1 MRSIFRHGLGLLSL
15 LLLLA
20 VSTMVITSCGKS
32 KSEKYADNQ
41 AKLRQMDKTADSI
54 RFENSELTGQQTDRP
69 QYAEGVPTPE
79 GQEYYDGGNNNNNN
93 YYQRQHPTYN
103 NGYGYNNQGFNNQ
116 GYNNNGYYSS
126 NYDTDHRQEPYHQPS
141 TQNTGSHLAAAA
153 VGAAVGGA
161 AGYYVGNRRKTATV
175 TPTTVTGATYRT
187 PTGNSYNGNRYNG
200 DNTDSK
206 FRNGLTKQY
215 NTQQPR
221 PAVSSTL
228 TRTYSS
234 PTSSNRASTYSSPT
248 SSNRASTSSLFGSK
262 RK

>member
-1 MRSIFRHGLGLLSL
+1 MRSIFRHGLGLFTL

-20 VSTMVITSCGKS
+20 VSSSIIISSCGKS

-54 RFENSELTGQQTDRP
+54 RFENSELTGQQTNRP

-79 GQEYYDGGNNNNNN
+79 GQEYYNNNADNN
-93 YYQRQHPTYN
+93 YYQQRHPTYN

-116 GYNNNGYYSS
+116 GYDNSGHYSS

-153 VGAAVGGA
+153 IGAAVGGA
-161 AGYYVGNRRKTATV
+161 AGYYVGNRRKT
-175 TPTTVTGATYRT
+175 GAGI
-187 PTGNSYNGNRYNG
+187 PTGNSYNNNNN
-200 DNTDSK
+200 DNK
-206 FRNGLTKQY
+206 FRNGLTKRY
-215 NTQQPR
+215 NTQRPTATPQRP
-221 PAVSSTL
+221 PAVNNSL
-228 TRTYSS
+228 TRTYS
-234 PTSSNRASTYSSPT
+234 NRASIFRSS
-248 SSNRASTSSLFGSK
+248 SFRSK